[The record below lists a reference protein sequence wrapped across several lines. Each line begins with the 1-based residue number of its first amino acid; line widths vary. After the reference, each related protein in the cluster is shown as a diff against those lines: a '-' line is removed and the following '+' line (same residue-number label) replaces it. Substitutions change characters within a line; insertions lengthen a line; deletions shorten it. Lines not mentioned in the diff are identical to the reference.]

1 MLTIFEIIVS
11 GLGVCYALVMK
22 QMVDRAVAKDSHG
35 FVMGMIGFGLLVL
48 SQLAI
53 RIITRQ
59 ISEYT
64 RSSMENKL
72 KKDLFSSLLKKDY
85 GRISATHSEEWM
97 NCLTSDTVIC
107 ANGMTD
113 LLLGFLGMLLRL
125 VGSLVLIFWLQPGFA
140 YIMISHDAR
149 VIRHSCER
157 VAIMNNGVFV
167 DMVSTDRLT
176 VQSENKFT
184 RCLLSSELHIAEVS

>member
-1 MLTIFEIIVS
+1 MRKIRIRLSFRLFRQNRMVSQDRRVSVKEKSTLTWLRKVTKKYRSFVVLLAIFEIIVS

-64 RSSMENKL
+64 
-72 KKDLFSSLLKKDY
+72 KKSIPPGIMITASPGCKY
-85 GRISATHSEEWM
+85 RISTIEPTNLISIPKNPGKMSVMPSAQT
-97 NCLTSDTVIC
+97 TVSDVRRFI
-107 ANGMTD
+107 
-113 LLLGFLGMLLRL
+113 
-125 VGSLVLIFWLQPGFA
+125 
-140 YIMISHDAR
+140 H
-149 VIRHSCER
+149 
-157 VAIMNNGVFV
+157 
-167 DMVSTDRLT
+167 
-176 VQSENKFT
+176 
-184 RCLLSSELHIAEVS
+184 SSECFKLTLP